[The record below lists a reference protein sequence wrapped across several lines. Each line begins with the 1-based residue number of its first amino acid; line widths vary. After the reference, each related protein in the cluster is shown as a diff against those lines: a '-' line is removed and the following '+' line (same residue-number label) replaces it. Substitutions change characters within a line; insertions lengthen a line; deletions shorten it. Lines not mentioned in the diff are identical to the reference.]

1 MTIQNLRKQIKPEK
15 YITIIILLGMCL
27 LIMVI
32 KHQFVSPTNL
42 FAVLQQ
48 ACVFG
53 IIAPGAT
60 FIIISGGIDLS
71 AGAILAFS
79 GVIGAAVGQ
88 TPAAAEKIL
97 PWLPQMPF
105 IVPIIVTLITGIL
118 CGTVNGLLIAKA
130 GAPPFIATLGLTT
143 IMRGLALLV
152 SSGRPVSTV
161 IPGYQIISY
170 RIFNIIPVMVLIFLA
185 VIVLCYLLLNNTR
198 LGSDI
203 YAIGSN
209 PRAAIVSGVRVPRI
223 TISVYAMAGLLY
235 SIAAIVMTGKSSS
248 IHPGAAVGYEL
259 TAIAAAIIGGTSPL
273 GGMGTIG
280 GTLVGVLIISVLR
293 NGLSLFG
300 VESYWQQVAEGLVIL
315 AACLADI
322 YRSRK

>member
-1 MTIQNLRKQIKPEK
+1 MIVLDIIKKFKPER
-15 YITIIILLGMCL
+15 YITVFILLGMCL
-27 LIMVI
+27 LIAVI
-32 KHQFVSPTNL
+32 KPQFVSPVNL

-48 ACVFG
+48 ACVYG

-71 AGAILAFS
+71 AGAILAFA

-88 TPAAAEKIL
+88 TPVAAEKIL

-105 IVPIIVTLITGIL
+105 LIPVIVTLLVGIL
-118 CGTVNGLLIAKA
+118 CGTTNGLLIAKV
-130 GAPPFIATLGLTT
+130 GTPPFIATLGMTT

-152 SSGRPVSTV
+152 SSGRPVSTL
-161 IPGYQIISY
+161 IPAYHIITY
-170 RIFNIIPVMVLIFLA
+170 RIFNVIPTMVIIFLG
-185 VIVLCYLLLNNTR
+185 VIVLCYFLLNSTR
-198 LGSDI
+198 VGADI

-209 PRAAIVSGVRVPRI
+209 RQAATVSGVRVPRI
-223 TISVYAMAGLLY
+223 TVSIYAMAGLLY
-235 SIAAIVMTGKSSS
+235 SIAAIVMTGKSLS

-259 TAIAAAIIGGTSPL
+259 TAIASAIIGGTSPL
-273 GGMGTIG
+273 GGIGTIG

-315 AACLADI
+315 VACLADI
-322 YRSRK
+322 YRTHK